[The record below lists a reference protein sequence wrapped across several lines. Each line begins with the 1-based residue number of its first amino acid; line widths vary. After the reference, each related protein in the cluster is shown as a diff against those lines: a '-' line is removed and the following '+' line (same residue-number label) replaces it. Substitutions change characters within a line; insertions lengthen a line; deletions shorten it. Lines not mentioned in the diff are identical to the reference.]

1 MYSLYK
7 LSCFTR
13 SPSPEKGCNN
23 TKVIYNNFLCVWYR
37 QSADDTPL
45 AFCVTLEGPSL
56 FSVQGCLSKFSWILA
71 TNNTEY
77 FVSLTDS
84 DVQTF
89 LEVEKKQNTKRE
101 TKSYH
106 ALVMAFLVA
115 ANEIKQLED
124 LTQANFD
131 SQ

>member
-1 MYSLYK
+1 M
-7 LSCFTR
+7 
-13 SPSPEKGCNN
+13 
-23 TKVIYNNFLCVWYR
+23 
-37 QSADDTPL
+37 
-45 AFCVTLEGPSL
+45 
-56 FSVQGCLSKFSWILA
+56 A

-106 ALVMAFLVA
+106 TLVMAFLMA

>member
-1 MYSLYK
+1 M
-7 LSCFTR
+7 
-13 SPSPEKGCNN
+13 
-23 TKVIYNNFLCVWYR
+23 
-37 QSADDTPL
+37 
-45 AFCVTLEGPSL
+45 
-56 FSVQGCLSKFSWILA
+56 A

-89 LEVEKKQNTKRE
+89 LKVEKKQNTKRE

-106 ALVMAFLVA
+106 ALVMAFLMA

-131 SQ
+131 ILRICFEN

>member
-1 MYSLYK
+1 M
-7 LSCFTR
+7 
-13 SPSPEKGCNN
+13 
-23 TKVIYNNFLCVWYR
+23 
-37 QSADDTPL
+37 
-45 AFCVTLEGPSL
+45 
-56 FSVQGCLSKFSWILA
+56 A
-71 TNNTEY
+71 TDNTEY

-89 LEVEKKQNTKRE
+89 LEVEKKQNTKIE

-106 ALVMAFLVA
+106 ALVMAFLMA

>member
-1 MYSLYK
+1 M
-7 LSCFTR
+7 
-13 SPSPEKGCNN
+13 
-23 TKVIYNNFLCVWYR
+23 
-37 QSADDTPL
+37 
-45 AFCVTLEGPSL
+45 
-56 FSVQGCLSKFSWILA
+56 A

-106 ALVMAFLVA
+106 ALVMAFLMA

-124 LTQANFD
+124 LTQAKFD
-131 SQ
+131 SQFVFVTIQCIFHLEPYHPSTQQLFFKDCRSYLVHSLIKLTFLVNVGLLCLYDEQNKTWLLLDMEFLF

>member
-1 MYSLYK
+1 M
-7 LSCFTR
+7 
-13 SPSPEKGCNN
+13 
-23 TKVIYNNFLCVWYR
+23 
-37 QSADDTPL
+37 
-45 AFCVTLEGPSL
+45 
-56 FSVQGCLSKFSWILA
+56 A

-84 DVQTF
+84 SVTDVQTF

>member
-1 MYSLYK
+1 M
-7 LSCFTR
+7 
-13 SPSPEKGCNN
+13 
-23 TKVIYNNFLCVWYR
+23 
-37 QSADDTPL
+37 
-45 AFCVTLEGPSL
+45 
-56 FSVQGCLSKFSWILA
+56 A

-106 ALVMAFLVA
+106 ALVMAFLMA

-131 SQ
+131 SK

>member
-1 MYSLYK
+1 MA
-7 LSCFTR
+7 
-13 SPSPEKGCNN
+13 
-23 TKVIYNNFLCVWYR
+23 I
-37 QSADDTPL
+37 
-45 AFCVTLEGPSL
+45 
-56 FSVQGCLSKFSWILA
+56 
-71 TNNTEY
+71 NNTEY

-106 ALVMAFLVA
+106 ALVMAFLMA

>member
-1 MYSLYK
+1 MA
-7 LSCFTR
+7 
-13 SPSPEKGCNN
+13 
-23 TKVIYNNFLCVWYR
+23 I
-37 QSADDTPL
+37 
-45 AFCVTLEGPSL
+45 
-56 FSVQGCLSKFSWILA
+56 
-71 TNNTEY
+71 NNTEY

-89 LEVEKKQNTKRE
+89 LKVEKKQNTKRE

-106 ALVMAFLVA
+106 ALVMAFLMA

>member
-1 MYSLYK
+1 M
-7 LSCFTR
+7 
-13 SPSPEKGCNN
+13 
-23 TKVIYNNFLCVWYR
+23 
-37 QSADDTPL
+37 
-45 AFCVTLEGPSL
+45 
-56 FSVQGCLSKFSWILA
+56 A

-106 ALVMAFLVA
+106 ALVMAFLMA

-131 SQ
+131 GQ

>member
-1 MYSLYK
+1 M
-7 LSCFTR
+7 
-13 SPSPEKGCNN
+13 
-23 TKVIYNNFLCVWYR
+23 
-37 QSADDTPL
+37 
-45 AFCVTLEGPSL
+45 
-56 FSVQGCLSKFSWILA
+56 A

-106 ALVMAFLVA
+106 ALVMAFLMA

-124 LTQANFD
+124 LTQANFY

>member
-1 MYSLYK
+1 M
-7 LSCFTR
+7 
-13 SPSPEKGCNN
+13 
-23 TKVIYNNFLCVWYR
+23 
-37 QSADDTPL
+37 
-45 AFCVTLEGPSL
+45 
-56 FSVQGCLSKFSWILA
+56 A

-89 LEVEKKQNTKRE
+89 LKVEKKQYTKRE

>member
-1 MYSLYK
+1 M
-7 LSCFTR
+7 
-13 SPSPEKGCNN
+13 
-23 TKVIYNNFLCVWYR
+23 
-37 QSADDTPL
+37 
-45 AFCVTLEGPSL
+45 
-56 FSVQGCLSKFSWILA
+56 A

-106 ALVMAFLVA
+106 ALVMAFLMA

-124 LTQANFD
+124 LTQADFD
-131 SQ
+131 SK

>member
-1 MYSLYK
+1 M
-7 LSCFTR
+7 
-13 SPSPEKGCNN
+13 
-23 TKVIYNNFLCVWYR
+23 
-37 QSADDTPL
+37 
-45 AFCVTLEGPSL
+45 
-56 FSVQGCLSKFSWILA
+56 A

-106 ALVMAFLVA
+106 ALVMAFLMA

-131 SQ
+131 SQLLRICFEN

>member
-1 MYSLYK
+1 M
-7 LSCFTR
+7 
-13 SPSPEKGCNN
+13 
-23 TKVIYNNFLCVWYR
+23 
-37 QSADDTPL
+37 
-45 AFCVTLEGPSL
+45 
-56 FSVQGCLSKFSWILA
+56 A

-77 FVSLTDS
+77 FVSLKDS

-106 ALVMAFLVA
+106 ALVMAFLMA